1 MFQNV
6 VMFQPKVL
14 VASKFERN
22 LDRRTWGEKLTC
34 YASKVISVVCVYEG
48 CLKKELGKFC
58 VFPLSG

>member
-34 YASKVISVVCVYEG
+34 YASKVISVVAE
-48 CLKKELGKFC
+48 EIRC
-58 VFPLSG
+58 VFDDI